1 MQYHDIPPAVAGQ
14 NALAMIQAGFTE
26 EFLECM
32 EEQEERMLHKRI
44 FCRQEKF
51 YRKRIMRTA

>member
-32 EEQEERMLHKRI
+32 EEQEERMRI
-44 FCRQEKF
+44 KEFF
-51 YRKRIMRTA
+51 AGRKNFTG